1 MLNEIGNGN
10 NWLMLVTDNI
20 STSYDSKYGMGI
32 ADVSFDWVELGDSDK
47 QSDLYNSGILK
58 EAE

>member
-1 MLNEIGNGN
+1 MV
-10 NWLMLVTDNI
+10 VTDNI

-47 QSDLYNSGILK
+47 QTDLYNSGIIK